1 MGVRVLSTKHRL
13 RLSDAIEI
21 TKLRV
26 VLAVRKRW
34 CDDGNRPLI
43 RKSVLAARAV
53 ATSCTA
59 GNAAVPLATALARR
73 RDRRPVRWQWQ
84 IVRQRE
90 RREAIFASFSSL
102 TFSFVSIDRPL
113 HVHCKYWSFHS
124 FESTGMILLSPWLM
138 WRHYVF
144 SRSTI
149 TPPPPLQ
156 IGHVSRVLKFRNM
169 FKSQLITHFDE
180 TCVLID
186 FRRCNSLFI
195 FRNIFWQTIY
205 NLQSSV

>member
-1 MGVRVLSTKHRL
+1 MGLRILSTKHRL

-34 CDDGNRPLI
+34 SDDGNRPPI
-43 RKSVLAARAV
+43 RKSVSAARAV

-59 GNAAVPLATALARR
+59 GNAAIPLATALARH
-73 RDRRPVRWQWQ
+73 RRPVRWQWQ
-84 IVRQRE
+84 ITRQRE

-102 TFSFVSIDRPL
+102 TFSFVSIDRPP

-124 FESTGMILLSPWLM
+124 FESTGMILLSPWPM
-138 WRHYVF
+138 WSHYVF

-149 TPPPPLQ
+149 TPPPPL
-156 IGHVSRVLKFRNM
+156 
-169 FKSQLITHFDE
+169 
-180 TCVLID
+180 
-186 FRRCNSLFI
+186 
-195 FRNIFWQTIY
+195 
-205 NLQSSV
+205 